1 MNIPIDDALEKIQIN
16 TEAKTEKASEAEI
29 ETDFDILLSKLKSEE
44 AKKTAVLKAV
54 DKNVTNEKKH
64 LLTAL
69 KHYKEVVGD
78 YKKAGQIYEKLGEY
92 NEAITYYLKGGY
104 YLSAA
109 DAAVKK
115 GCPDEA
121 IGILIAQNRYD
132 AAAKIAEQQGRHEQ
146 AINFYIRGDCYLEAA
161 RLCEKI
167 GELQMAS
174 NYYYKG
180 KDSVSFERIQKSVAY
195 KKQKIEQHRK
205 DRQFYSAGVLSEEIG
220 DFESAMDFY
229 AINGDYGFALKVAEK
244 SGDSEKI
251 ALYRS
256 FCKLF
261 EDKPDA

>member
-1 MNIPIDDALEKIQIN
+1 MPIDDALEKIQIN

-29 ETDFDILLSKLKSEE
+29 ETDFDILLSRLQSEE
-44 AKKTAVLKAV
+44 AKKTAVIKAV

-69 KHYKEVVGD
+69 KHYKDVVGNC
-78 YKKAGQIYEKLGEY
+78 KQAGQIYEKLGEY
-92 NEAITYYLKGGY
+92 DEAIKYYSSGGDY
-104 YLSAA
+104 QSAA
-109 DAAVKK
+109 DVAVKK
-115 GCPDEA
+115 GCPDEGIA
-121 IGILIAQNRYD
+121 ILINENLFSY
-132 AAAKIAEQQGRHEQ
+132 AAKIAEQQGRHEQ
-146 AINFYIRGDCYLEAA
+146 AISFYIRDGCYLEAA

-174 NYYYKG
+174 NYYCKG
-180 KDSVSFERIQKSVAY
+180 KDSVSFERIEKSVAY
-195 KKQKIEQHRK
+195 KKQRIEQCRK
-205 DRQFYSAGVLSEEIG
+205 DCQFYSAGVLSEEIG

-229 AINGDYGFALKVAEK
+229 AINGDYGYALKVAEK
-244 SGDSEKI
+244 SGNAEKM